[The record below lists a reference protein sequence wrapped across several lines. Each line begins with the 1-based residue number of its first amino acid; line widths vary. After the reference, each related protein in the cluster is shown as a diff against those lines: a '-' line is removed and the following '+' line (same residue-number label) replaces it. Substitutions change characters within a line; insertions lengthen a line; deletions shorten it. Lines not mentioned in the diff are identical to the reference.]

1 MERPSRARLLVVLA
15 VLLCVAGAGLIA
27 RPPDTPPAIK
37 QTEGWHEWWWTSDRV
52 EDPLYRSPR
61 PLDAAGAQRWELSED
76 SRIEVLFRLDLTR
89 DIFAPF
95 AARATG
101 HVELDTL
108 DLDGLR
114 FMKMEEFRNTYRQ
127 TVDCLLIDDIQ
138 FLSGK
143 DRSQE
148 EFFQQGAGDVF
159 ATLDDSVRR
168 LEVGLESARLG
179 TAPRYPGATAR
190 GDLLMRLPGGRDTTR
205 ADVVVTRVGPD
216 RIQVRT
222 LDPIGC
228 SLPRGFDRLAVL
240 AEGWGVPVVPREI
253 AIQLRLELIRG
264 TS

>member
-108 DLDGLR
+108 DLDGIAGTLA
-114 FMKMEEFRNTYRQ
+114 
-127 TVDCLLIDDIQ
+127 ID
-138 FLSGK
+138 LAELG
-143 DRSQE
+143 SQE

>member
-1 MERPSRARLLVVLA
+1 VERPSRARLLVVLA

-108 DLDGLR
+108 DLDGIAGTLA
-114 FMKMEEFRNTYRQ
+114 
-127 TVDCLLIDDIQ
+127 ID
-138 FLSGK
+138 LAELG
-143 DRSQE
+143 SQE

>member
-1 MERPSRARLLVVLA
+1 MSPRALETRGSSGHPRPVERPSRARLLVVLA

-108 DLDGLR
+108 DLDGIAGTLA
-114 FMKMEEFRNTYRQ
+114 
-127 TVDCLLIDDIQ
+127 ID
-138 FLSGK
+138 LAELG
-143 DRSQE
+143 SQE